1 MSSSSSSSS
10 LAAQGQGLGLDGGSG
25 FGYRGYGDWLGR
37 ENGGSTRAS
46 SSGNA
51 GSSSGGVSLRT
62 DSSMAAA
69 GPYTSMLL
77 DQHLAQQEKDRQMQ
91 EHHQQQRVMERSAAL
106 TNRTAPP
113 DGNKL
118 PVEGL
123 AQRAF
128 RLAQLDNPATITN
141 KYTTATDNMNRN
153 SSSSVGQSTP
163 GKTLDQKSKEKSNN
177 NNVSIVNPAVSA
189 SLHDRQDYL
198 EKMKKMRN
206 NMLK

>member
-1 MSSSSSSSS
+1 
-10 LAAQGQGLGLDGGSG
+10 
-25 FGYRGYGDWLGR
+25 
-37 ENGGSTRAS
+37 
-46 SSGNA
+46 
-51 GSSSGGVSLRT
+51 
-62 DSSMAAA
+62 
-69 GPYTSMLL
+69 
-77 DQHLAQQEKDRQMQ
+77 MQ

-141 KYTTATDNMNRN
+141 RYTTTTDNMNRN
-153 SSSSVGQSTP
+153 SSSSVGQPTP
-163 GKTLDQKSKEKSNN
+163 GKTLDQSKEKNN